1 VVVGSGL
8 PFSPWP
14 FIRVGER
21 VRVRAGPL
29 AGTEGIL
36 VREKSAYRVVI
47 NVDLL
52 NRAVAVEV
60 ERDLIEPCKAI
71 ISGAEILR

>member
-1 VVVGSGL
+1 
-8 PFSPWP
+8 
-14 FIRVGER
+14 
-21 VRVRAGPL
+21 
-29 AGTEGIL
+29 
-36 VREKSAYRVVI
+36 VVI